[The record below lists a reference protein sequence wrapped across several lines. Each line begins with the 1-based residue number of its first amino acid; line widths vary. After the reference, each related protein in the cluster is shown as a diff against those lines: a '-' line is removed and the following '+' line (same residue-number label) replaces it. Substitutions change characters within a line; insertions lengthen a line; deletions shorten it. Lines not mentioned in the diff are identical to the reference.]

1 VRLDGDAA
9 RRAAHGQAVAA
20 EPPDGEPGEILLVD
34 GDGPVAIAVQR
45 DGALKPVV
53 GFRG

>member
-1 VRLDGDAA
+1 VALDADDAW
-9 RRAAHGQAVAA
+9 RAAHGQPVA
-20 EPPDGEPGEILLVD
+20 GEAAGEHALLVD
-34 GDGPVAIAVQR
+34 GDGPVAIAQAHP